1 MRGISFILTV
11 YSVLHLNIR
20 TISIGRLSSF
30 SAIELYIYLSVEE
43 EVMVDAVTVHRE
55 ECFYPS
61 PFNSIPTLLLS
72 IITYPN
78 YIQSNVDRMNGL
90 VNQRKNHNLL
100 SSCHT
105 NINLSNTL
113 ITGHSFLHLLLFPV
127 CNSSPNSI
135 FSEHR
140 TVKLDGRKL

>member
-1 MRGISFILTV
+1 
-11 YSVLHLNIR
+11 
-20 TISIGRLSSF
+20 
-30 SAIELYIYLSVEE
+30 
-43 EVMVDAVTVHRE
+43 MVDAVTVHRE

-100 SSCHT
+100 STCHT